1 LKPGGIGIPAVTS
14 AIFSFFNLATLRTAS
29 LIAADLMK
37 GALGN
42 IMQQAQQMQEDMQK
56 AQAELENLEV
66 TGESGGGMVSIL
78 MTGKREV
85 RKVSIDDALVG
96 DDKEMLEDLVAA
108 AINDAPS
115 LSSPNHY
122 FELAQ
127 LSLE

>member
-1 LKPGGIGIPAVTS
+1 
-14 AIFSFFNLATLRTAS
+14 
-29 LIAADLMK
+29 MK

-56 AQAELENLEV
+56 AQAELENIEV

-108 AINDAPS
+108 AINDAVRKVAKIKKEKMGDVTAGMPI
-115 LSSPNHY
+115 PPG
-122 FELAQ
+122 FKMPF
-127 LSLE
+127 